1 MKNIRHTCSLILF
14 LLSAS
19 FACAGSIDPAGV
31 AVVFNQSLPESVEL
45 ARSYQKA
52 RSIPEKNMIGLDL
65 PDREEITRAEYVSML
80 EKPLRDL
87 FEKNRWW
94 KRGRT
99 SEGVIVASENQI
111 EVMVTMRGVPL
122 KISRLAKEAS
132 PESKTQKD
140 PAATPANPVQ
150 DANEAAVD
158 SELAILSY
166 DGHLLEG
173 PIKNPYFESKSSFT
187 DAQLPYIMLVGRIDG
202 PSFAICQRMIS
213 DAKQAERTGL
223 WGRAYVDIAQFY
235 PEGDSWLRSVAAQTS
250 DAGIPVEVH
259 GWKEVFPKNYPLR
272 DVSTYFGWY
281 EWNVCGPFVKPGFA
295 FKTGA
300 VAVHLHSFSAATL
313 RSETTNWCGPLLARG
328 AAVTLGNVYEPYL
341 SMTHNFDK
349 FQKNLLEGATVV
361 EAAYAAIPV
370 LSWQGIV
377 LGDPLYRP
385 YLHLDATG
393 EKVALDRP
401 YRALRVAKMLNTESD
416 SKYLAE
422 IERVGRTKSNS
433 IFLESL
439 GLIHLMRKQEAKALQ
454 FIREAKAFYPEPA
467 DRLRCEM
474 HVIGVDRDA
483 GRIEMAIRAL
493 RLAET
498 TYAGI
503 PEIESVRSMLAL
515 LDPPPPPPV
524 PFGQKA
530 PLPKK

>member
-1 MKNIRHTCSLILF
+1 MKKIRHTCSLILF
-14 LLSAS
+14 LLSAG
-19 FACAGSIDPAGV
+19 FACAGSIDPARV

-87 FEKNRWW
+87 FDKNRWW

-187 DAQLPYIMLVGRIDG
+187 DAQFPYIMLVGRIDG

>member
-524 PFGQKA
+524 PVGQKA